1 MAKKQKVYQVIH
13 KKTSASGRSAL
24 LAAALAYVILA
35 ADIVL
40 SAMGWLGHRQI
51 GAALAM
57 TAFVL
62 ALTAVYFGKKDMFDP
77 DVKRLSS
84 MIGVIAGGLLLIG
97 VVGLWLWGIIAGAV

>member
-13 KKTSASGRSAL
+13 KKASASGRSAL
-24 LAAALAYVILA
+24 IAAAAAYVIIA
-35 ADIVL
+35 ADIIL
-40 SAMGWLGHRQI
+40 SAMGWLGQRQV

-62 ALTAVYFGKKDMFDP
+62 AMTAVYFGKKDMFDP

-84 MIGVIAGGLLLIG
+84 IIGVVAGGLLMIGVI
-97 VVGLWLWGIIAGAV
+97 GLWLWGMLG